1 MIDQVEVTIVAGQ
14 GGDGLVAFRRE
25 KYVPKG
31 GPNGGDGGRGGD
43 VIIQATQDIGALLDL
58 YRQKIIRAEGGQNGK
73 PKKMTGADGRPM
85 IIKVPVGS
93 VIRELLPNNEKKLL
107 IDVTKPA
114 QQIVIARGG
123 RGGWGNWHFATA
135 TRQTPRYAQPGL
147 PGQTK
152 KLLIELK
159 LLADVGLVGL
169 PNAGKST
176 LLSKVSNA
184 QPKIAD
190 YPFTTLEPNI
200 GVVRH
205 KGVTLVVA
213 DIPGLI
219 EGAHLGK
226 GLGDQF
232 LRHIERTKVVVYLI
246 DGARTPWQR
255 QYQILTHELKSFS
268 PQLIKKTKLIVLN
281 KIDLTTDYVL
291 PRDWLAI
298 SSVTGA
304 GISQLL
310 DRLITLLQVD
320 RQSKIL

>member
-1 MIDQVEVTIVAGQ
+1 MIDQVEVVIIAGK

-25 KYVPKG
+25 KFIPKG

-43 VIIQATQDIGALLDL
+43 VIVEATHDIGALLDL
-58 YRQKIIRAEGGQNGK
+58 YRQKIIRAKDGQKGK
-73 PKKMTGADGRPM
+73 SNKMTGADGRAT

-93 VIRELLPNNEKKLL
+93 VIYELLPNRKNLL
-107 IDVTKPA
+107 IDITRPA
-114 QQIVIARGG
+114 EPITIARGG
-123 RGGWGNWHFATA
+123 RGGWGNCHFATA
-135 TRQTPRYAQPGL
+135 IRQAPRYAQPGL

-159 LLADVGLVGL
+159 LLADIGLVGL

-176 LLSKVSNA
+176 LLSRISNA
-184 QPKIAD
+184 RPKIAD

-205 KGVTLVVA
+205 KGATFIVA

-219 EGAHLGK
+219 EGAHQGK

-232 LRHIERTKVVVYLI
+232 LRHIERTKVIVYLI
-246 DGARTPWQR
+246 DGAVTPWQS
-255 QYQILTHELKSFS
+255 QYQTLTHELKTYN
-268 PQLIKKTKLIVLN
+268 PQLIKKTQLIVLN
-281 KIDLTTDYVL
+281 KIDLATDYAL
-291 PRDWLAI
+291 PKGWQAI

-304 GISQLL
+304 GIDQLL
-310 DRLITLLQVD
+310 DQLVTLVQVD
-320 RQSKIL
+320 KRSKL